1 MTTPSTSAGPP
12 RPPLAARHGPR
23 SGPPTHGGGD
33 RRVLV
38 LIGAGS
44 AVFTRGLLADL
55 IGAPDLGSWEIR
67 LVDIDATAL
76 TVAHRLAEAM
86 IEARSASD
94 TIRVRSDVERTAMLP
109 GADLVVTCVGVGGRP
124 AWQADHE
131 VCQRHGVFQ
140 PVGDSI
146 MPGGISRLLRTVPVL
161 VQVARDVAE
170 LAPDALFFNYSN
182 PMTAN
187 IMAMTA
193 QTGVDVVGLCHGVH
207 HIQRELAAYI
217 DAPFERTSTLYAG
230 INHLTF
236 LYDFRL
242 DGVDAWPAVRRRLAR
257 ELAAGPD
264 EKEIGSIFYEGA
276 STWHHPFSWE
286 IFSRY
291 GAFPAAGDRHV
302 TEFFPERFPGGAYH
316 GRVLGVDAFSVPEIL
331 DWGEARYVAMREQAE
346 GRVPLDQTIFELSGG
361 EQEQLIAI
369 LRSVLSDSRQVFS
382 CNVLNRGLVPG
393 LPDDAAVEIPGV
405 ATARGIRPVL
415 VPDLSLPLTAILNRR
430 LSSVYLA
437 VEAALTGS
445 RDLAVEAVLA
455 DGAVPDPDAAAALTD
470 ELLDVQARY
479 LPAFAA
485 A

>member
-1 MTTPSTSAGPP
+1 MT
-12 RPPLAARHGPR
+12 AR
-23 SGPPTHGGGD
+23 

-67 LVDIDATAL
+67 LVDIDPVAL
-76 TVAHRLAEAM
+76 SVAHRLADAM
-86 IEARSASD
+86 ILARSVAA
-94 TIRVRSDVERTAMLP
+94 TISVRSAVDRTAMLP
-109 GADLVVTCVGVGGRP
+109 GADLVVTCVGIGGRP

-161 VQVARDVAE
+161 VEIARDVAA
-170 LAPDALFFNYSN
+170 LAPGAFFFNYSN

-187 IMAMTA
+187 IMAMTRYA
-193 QTGVDVVGLCHGVH
+193 GIEVVGLCHGVH

-217 DAPFERTSTLYAG
+217 DAPFESTSTLYAG

-236 LYDFRL
+236 IYDFRR
-242 DGVDAWPAVRRRLAR
+242 DGIDAWPAVRERLER
-257 ELAAGPD
+257 ERAAGPD
-264 EKEIGSIFYEGA
+264 EKEIGSIFYEG
-276 STWHHPFSWE
+276 SSSWHHPFSWE

-291 GAFPAAGDRHV
+291 GAFPSAGDRHV
-302 TEFFPERFPGGAYH
+302 TEFFPERFPRGAYH

-331 DWGEARYVAMREQAE
+331 DWGEQRYRAMKEQAE
-346 GRVPLDQTIFELSGG
+346 RRVPLDESIFDRSGG

-369 LRSVLSDSRQVFS
+369 LRSVLSDSREIFS
-382 CNVLNRGLVPG
+382 CNVPNRGLVPG

-405 ATARGIRPVL
+405 ATARGIRPML
-415 VPDLSLPLTAILNRR
+415 VPDLSAPLTAILSRR
-430 LSSVYLA
+430 LASVYLA
-437 VEAALTGS
+437 VEAAMTGD
-445 RDLAVEAVLA
+445 RDLTIEAMIA
-455 DGAVPDPDAAAALTD
+455 DGAVTDPAAAAALTD
-470 ELLDVQARY
+470 DLIAAQAKH
-479 LPAFAA
+479 LPLFAPA
-485 A
+485 

>member
-1 MTTPSTSAGPP
+1 MSSP
-12 RPPLAARHGPR
+12 
-23 SGPPTHGGGD
+23 D

-55 IGAPDLGSWEIR
+55 IGAPDLGAWEIR
-67 LVDIDATAL
+67 LVDVDPVAL
-76 TVAHRLAEAM
+76 GVAHRLATAM
-86 IEARSASD
+86 ITARAVEQ
-94 TIRVRSDVERTAMLP
+94 TISVRSDTDRTALLP
-109 GADLVVTCVGVGGRP
+109 GADLVVTCIGIGGRP

-161 VQVARDVAE
+161 VEVARDVAA
-170 LAPDALFFNYSN
+170 LAPGALFFNYSN

-187 IMAMTA
+187 IMAMTNE
-193 QTGVDVVGLCHGVH
+193 TGLDVVGLCHGVH

-217 DAPFERTSTLYAG
+217 EAPFEQTSTLYAG

-242 DGVDAWPAVRRRLAR
+242 RGVDAWPLVRQRLAR

-264 EKEIGSIFYEGA
+264 EKEIGLIFYEGV

-286 IFSRY
+286 IFQRY

-302 TEFFPERFPGGAYH
+302 TEFFPERFTHGAYH
-316 GRVLGVDAFSVPEIL
+316 GRTLGVDAFSVPEIL
-331 DWGEARYVAMREQAE
+331 DWGEQRYQGMRDQAD
-346 GRVPLDQTIFELSGG
+346 GRVPLDRTVFERSGG

-369 LRSVLSDSRQVFS
+369 LRSVLTDSREIFS
-382 CNVLNRGLVPG
+382 CNVPNRGLVPG

-405 ATARGIRPVL
+405 ATARGIRPL
-415 VPDLSLPLTAILNRR
+415 AVPDLSLPLTAILARR

-437 VEAALTGS
+437 LAAALQGS
-445 RDLAVEAVLA
+445 RDLTIEAMIA
-455 DGAVPDPDAAAALTD
+455 DGAVTDPDAAAALTD
-470 ELLDVQARY
+470 DLIAAQARY
-479 LPAFAA
+479 LPAFA
-485 A
+485 